1 MKRLAFIQEDF
12 HSEVL
17 DFLFELINEID
28 KDIKMILYNTIDRY
42 DNKKLYLE
50 KYTNLEVRNL
60 KNFIPDLIS
69 DVFDK
74 VIIAS
79 YDNIFHLELLQNYK
93 EKFIYIA
100 HSEKHVRSF
109 NLLEMSYF
117 SLTPLL
123 DKEKYMLPIVNKTS
137 GPKLAKTISY
147 DIYNNIR
154 YLQSVAQN
162 DNLEIIITV
171 GYFFQHNKDLPL
183 INKLLDSKKILLLVF
198 SPEMSNELSYYVK
211 KYPKNVFYG
220 NSIPTELIK
229 HYITFLKIKYLLFCP
244 PKNSSYVKNS
254 WSGTIAFG
262 IDNLLHLILPK
273 EIAEIYG
280 LIGIEK
286 IVPYKDS
293 DDILIEINNK
303 NDNINSL
310 QKWKDDIFIKN
321 KKLLQ
326 NLICF

>member
-1 MKRLAFIQEDF
+1 MLAFIQEDF

-229 HYITFLKIKYLLFCP
+229 HYITFLKIKQF
-244 PKNSSYVKNS
+244 
-254 WSGTIAFG
+254 
-262 IDNLLHLILPK
+262 LIP
-273 EIAEIYG
+273 
-280 LIGIEK
+280 LI
-286 IVPYKDS
+286 
-293 DDILIEINNK
+293 
-303 NDNINSL
+303 
-310 QKWKDDIFIKN
+310 
-321 KKLLQ
+321 
-326 NLICF
+326 